1 MRPDACL
8 LLGWRRGCPA
18 LSRWIG
24 ILHGM
29 SDPHLRSHAG
39 PAVEVLDVAHS
50 YGDRTALDGVSLRLE
65 TGTTALIGVNGS
77 GKSTLLSILAG
88 ALEPGTGSVR
98 VMGLDPYRSRQR
110 RAALPHIALMP
121 QQAAFPS
128 NMTIR
133 EVVGFIGW
141 ARGLGRN
148 RARSR
153 ADVVIEQVGL
163 SARAD
168 EQLKRL
174 SGGMVRRVALAQAL
188 VSEPAV
194 LLLDEPST
202 GLDPE
207 QRRGMVSLIRE
218 LGSTVLFS
226 SHVVEDVKD
235 VAQRVLVLEEGRL
248 LFSGTVGE
256 LEALAAPTGDASARA
271 GSDIE
276 AGLMK
281 LLADE
286 RGRHG

>member
-1 MRPDACL
+1 MGRPPVSK
-8 LLGWRRGCPA
+8 RM
-18 LSRWIG
+18 G

-29 SDPHLRSHAG
+29 NDPDLRSHVG

-50 YGDRTALDGVSLRLE
+50 YGDRAALAGVSLTLE
-65 TGTTALIGVNGS
+65 RGTTALIGVNGS

-88 ALEPGTGSVR
+88 ALEPGSGSVR
-98 VMGLDPYRSRQR
+98 VMGLDPYRFRQR
-110 RAALPHIALMP
+110 RAALPHVALMP
-121 QQAAFPS
+121 QQAAFPA

-141 ARGLGRN
+141 ARG
-148 RARSR
+148 
-153 ADVVIEQVGL
+153 
-163 SARAD
+163 
-168 EQLKRL
+168 
-174 SGGMVRRVALAQAL
+174 VALAQAL
-188 VSEPAV
+188 VSEPDV

-256 LEALAAPTGDASARA
+256 LEALAAPTADGADRA

-286 RGRHG
+286 RGRNG

>member
-1 MRPDACL
+1 MGRPPVSK
-8 LLGWRRGCPA
+8 RM
-18 LSRWIG
+18 G

-29 SDPHLRSHAG
+29 NDPDLRSHVG

-50 YGDRTALDGVSLRLE
+50 YGDRAALDGVSLTLE
-65 TGTTALIGVNGS
+65 RGTTALIGVNGS

-88 ALEPGTGSVR
+88 ALEPGSGSVR
-98 VMGLDPYRSRQR
+98 VMGLDPYRFRQR
-110 RAALPHIALMP
+110 RAALPHVALMP
-121 QQAAFPS
+121 QQAAFPA

-153 ADVVIEQVGL
+153 ADVV
-163 SARAD
+163 
-168 EQLKRL
+168 
-174 SGGMVRRVALAQAL
+174 RVALAQAL
-188 VSEPAV
+188 VSEPDV

-256 LEALAAPTGDASARA
+256 LEALAAPTADGADRA

-286 RGRHG
+286 RGRNG